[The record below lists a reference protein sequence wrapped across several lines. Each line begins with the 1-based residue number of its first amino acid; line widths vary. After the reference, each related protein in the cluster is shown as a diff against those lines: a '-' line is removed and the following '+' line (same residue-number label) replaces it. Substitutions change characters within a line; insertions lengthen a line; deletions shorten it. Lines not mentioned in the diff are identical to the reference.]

1 MCLGKKEKQ
10 TQMQN
15 ITVCGLKL
23 KSLKKTINVQQ
34 MDTSALAFAFHANSG
49 DLELAHTARDVVPRL
64 HVHGGRH
71 EALAARDVGSRWLVT
86 G

>member
-1 MCLGKKEKQ
+1 
-10 TQMQN
+10 
-15 ITVCGLKL
+15 
-23 KSLKKTINVQQ
+23 

-49 DLELAHTARDVVPRL
+49 DPELAHKARDVVPWL